1 MVCDPNLILY
11 TCIAKG
17 TTILARF
24 TREPDLEPLAIK
36 CIEKSPPHH
45 SMFFHT
51 IRSRTYTFLIQD
63 PFVYFAVFD
72 EDLAQSDGLWFL
84 NHLKDSFEEIVEGG
98 ALKGLDNINALC
110 LQRQCDS
117 IFRGTTTSLNLSM
130 VNVSPGTEPK
140 VSRNTSLDSV
150 KGMKMA
156 ITTLLGSNQC
166 KSLKKKKKKKMNGDH
181 AKLGDDALQNKVDGS
196 HDVNGVYKD
205 FSLPVQKGFANDRQ
219 KAKQLWRKHIWVVL
233 LLDLFA
239 CLVLFVIWLW
249 VCQGFN
255 CIAG

>member
-11 TCIAKG
+11 TCIARG

-84 NHLKDSFEEIVEGG
+84 KHLKGSFEEIVEGG
-98 ALKGLDNINALC
+98 ALKGLDNINSLC

-117 IFRGTTTSLNLSM
+117 IFRGTTTLNLSM

-150 KGMKMA
+150 KEMKMV
-156 ITTLLGSNQC
+156 ITTLLGSNPC
-166 KSLKKKKKKKMNGDH
+166 KSLKKKKKKKKMNGD
-181 AKLGDDALQNKVDGS
+181 AKGDDVLQNMVYVA
-196 HDVNGVYKD
+196 HDINGVYKD

-219 KAKQLWRKHIWVVL
+219 KAKQLWRKHVWFVL
-233 LLDLFA
+233 LLDLFV
-239 CLVLFVIWLW
+239 CSVLFVIWLW
-249 VCQGFN
+249 VCQGFK
-255 CIAG
+255 CIEG